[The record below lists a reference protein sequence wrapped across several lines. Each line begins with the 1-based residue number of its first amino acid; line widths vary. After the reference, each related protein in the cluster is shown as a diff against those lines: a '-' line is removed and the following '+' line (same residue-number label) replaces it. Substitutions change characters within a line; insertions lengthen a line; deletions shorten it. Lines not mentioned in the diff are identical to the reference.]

1 MSYVVPRPASRGC
14 LPSQPAGPL
23 PEQTNHRFGL
33 VDVRVVAG
41 IIQRD
46 ERGVGIMRQQGPLIF
61 KTNDLIP
68 SSGDEQSRPGI
79 SAEYAL
85 RVVIQPITGV
95 NLAQA
100 SRSHRRMP
108 GKIYD

>member
-1 MSYVVPRPASRGC
+1 M
-14 LPSQPAGPL
+14 
-23 PEQTNHRFGL
+23 NHRFGL
-33 VDVRVVAG
+33 VDVRVVAS

-68 SSGDEQSRPGI
+68 SSGDEQGRPGI

-95 NLAQA
+95 QSGAGVTVAQTDA
-100 SRSHRRMP
+100 RQN
-108 GKIYD
+108 I